1 MKNLKYIMA
10 TLMVAAI
17 VAVVLVGC
25 KKEKETISPND
36 NTPTSSSVVQRL
48 LDFQQQVKYYTANPY
63 IKDGEAMET
72 DEAVNDIV
80 DLFNAVYSEPD
91 AYYEQIARHEFS
103 LTIPV
108 TSEGKVLASDAAALY
123 NQAVSMAAEAYHN
136 DGIVE
141 NKGYTLLT
149 ATVEPQRG
157 GTARVNFSGT
167 SGRIDS
173 SPSPVS
179 MPFGSLDNWQY
190 KAPLGKCDSTCMY
203 SGADKE
209 LEYYIK
215 AAAESVYPTAPQ
227 GYEYRPIAPT
237 TLTFS
242 GLEYMDSIW
251 ADTIFCRPVEYGK
264 CIEWTDMNRYYQGEW
279 YMIFN
284 KIPSDRHYSIGNL
297 HYVMPD
303 ITIQGME
310 QYDPSHSHFYYYHE
324 TTVTYCRLELFDIYT
339 FPHQPLEK

>member
-108 TSEGKVLASDAAALY
+108 TSEGKVLASDVAALY

-136 DGIVE
+136 DGFVE
-141 NKGYTLLT
+141 NKGYALLT
-149 ATVEPQRG
+149 ANVEPQRD
-157 GTARVNFSGT
+157 GTVTVNFSGKT
-167 SGRIDS
+167 GEKGIC
-173 SPSPVS
+173 PPIPPLTVEG
-179 MPFGSLDNWQY
+179 PFEEGDNFHY
-190 KAPLGKCDSTCMY
+190 TEGIGNDD
-203 SGADKE
+203 GADVA
-209 LEYYIK
+209 LVRALYSLVIDTVTPDGCRYIYYGGIP
-215 AAAESVYPTAPQ
+215 AEFNHSM
-227 GYEYRPIAPT
+227 GYDDIFYRT
-237 TLTFS
+237 DTENTLIYWN
-242 GLEYMDSIW
+242 E
-251 ADTIFCRPVEYGK
+251 
-264 CIEWTDMNRYYQGEW
+264 MNFYYQGEIRN
-279 YMIFN
+279 IFRVVPEN
-284 KIPSDRHYSIGNL
+284 YLHISLTGLNAYYVKDVDIIGRNYNDAIY
-297 HYVMPD
+297 HHTWVN
-303 ITIQGME
+303 
-310 QYDPSHSHFYYYHE
+310 YYHRVMIHDAE
-324 TTVTYCRLELFDIYT
+324 IQRDVL
-339 FPHQPLEK
+339 